1 MLFELQNVGAIT
13 NGKIHINENEINIKY
28 GINGIGKSTISRA
41 LANWIEG
48 DSLEELRTF
57 GNDETPIIE
66 H

>member
-41 LANWIEG
+41 LANWYYVKNS
-48 DSLEELRTF
+48 DTF
-57 GNDETPIIE
+57 N
-66 H
+66 